1 MANRSNVMG
10 LHGLKNKPSR
20 NSFDVSARNLFT
32 AKIGELLPCAV
43 YEMNP
48 GDSIR
53 IDASY
58 FTRTAPLQTAA
69 FTRLRENVQF
79 FFVPYSQLW
88 KYFNTQVLNMNS
100 SASGKD
106 VSRIATSPFSNEKL
120 VQVCLMFLITLCHK
134 NIKFKY

>member
-1 MANRSNVMG
+1 MANRSDIMG

-58 FTRTAPLQTAA
+58 FTRTAPLQSAA
-69 FTRLRENVQF
+69 FTRLRENVHLFCSLFSVVEVFQYSSIEYDF
-79 FFVPYSQLW
+79 FGFWTRCFTYCYLT
-88 KYFNTQVLNMNS
+88 F
-100 SASGKD
+100 
-106 VSRIATSPFSNEKL
+106 
-120 VQVCLMFLITLCHK
+120 C
-134 NIKFKY
+134 